1 MYTVYQT
8 PEFAD
13 WLDDLKDVRA
23 QVRIVARLRQ
33 AEAGNLGDHKN
44 LSGSLS
50 EMRLDIGP
58 GYRLYFTRRDRIL
71 VVMLMGGDKS
81 TQVRDIA
88 KARRLLTSLELDL

>member
-1 MYTVYQT
+1 MYTIYQT
-8 PEFAD
+8 PEFTD
-13 WLDDLKDVRA
+13 WLDDLKDIRA
-23 QVRIVARLRQ
+23 QIRIVARLRQ

-81 TQVRDIA
+81 TQERDIA